1 MKTLRARRK
10 ELGLTQPEMAEKVGV
25 SVTALRHWEQGHRVP
40 TLAYLHAIERG
51 YEIDIHDI
59 ADFAEM
65 RPDARRKASVE
76 DMKAQRQM
84 REEAKAREKAVKAAK
99 RADKARK
106 ALEEAERMREEAARK
121 LAEAEAAVTD

>member
-10 ELGLTQPEMAEKVGV
+10 ELGFTQPEMAERVGV

-51 YEIDIHDI
+51 YKIDIHEI

-76 DMKAQRQM
+76 DMKAQRQI

-106 ALEEAERMREEAARK
+106 ALEEAERARDEAARK
-121 LAEAEAAVTD
+121 LAAAEAEVTN